1 MLKAVTG
8 ILALIDVNTSEPKV
22 FWRGSQLAV
31 EAVSVVERKVFL
43 RVKRGTFPADL
54 IADLRS
60 NEVEVREVA

>member
-1 MLKAVTG
+1 MLQAITG
-8 ILALIDVNTSEPKV
+8 TLALIDVNTATPKV
-22 FWRGSQLAV
+22 FWRGSQLSV

-43 RVKRGTFPADL
+43 RVKRGTLPAEL